1 MLQFT
6 APVAPGA
13 SGGALMDRS
22 GALVGIIT
30 RGATAAA
37 FAVPIESVL
46 GLPASE
52 HHVSLGSGASLQL
65 PSKLAADL
73 PQSSAAIANANPKQ
87 LLRNAKTICIRS

>member
-1 MLQFT
+1 MRPADEVPGAGSGFRMLQFT
-6 APVAPGA
+6 APVAPGS

-30 RGATAAA
+30 KGMQSAA

-52 HHVSLGSGASLQL
+52 RHLAFGSGASLQL
-65 PSKLAADL
+65 LSKLASITVL
-73 PQSSAAIANANPKQ
+73 
-87 LLRNAKTICIRS
+87 